1 MTKTTTRND
10 QLREIL
16 LARQRDLEADVQR
29 RIREGRTDRT
39 TEVRDEL
46 EDSDA
51 NISEDVSFALLQMQ
65 AETLR
70 RIKEALERLE
80 AGEYGS
86 CFQCGAEISETRL
99 LALPFAVRCKACEE
113 RRERFQAETRRL
125 TNQNVSVSL
134 FSNVASS

>member
-1 MTKTTTRND
+1 MTMTTTRNE

-16 LARQRDLEADVQR
+16 LARRRDLEADVQR

-39 TEVRDEL
+39 VEVRDEL
-46 EDSDA
+46 EDSDV

-70 RIKEALERLE
+70 RIKEALDWARGRRVWELLPVRRRDL
-80 AGEYGS
+80 GG
-86 CFQCGAEISETRL
+86 RL

-113 RRERFQAETRRL
+113 RRERGQAAMRRL
-125 TNQNVSVSL
+125 NQNASVSL
-134 FSNVASS
+134 FSEVVSS